1 MSRARYFAFGN
12 VTIDDLVFADGT
24 TMWRVPGGNSIYAA
38 LGMALWGER
47 PEVVAPI
54 GPDYPIAKL
63 MDRIELKR
71 CRPISRTLRN
81 WGLYEEDGTRHF
93 VFRSGMRKWEEFSP
107 NAADLDENPY
117 AFCHLAPLPWK
128 LHLQIAGGLRARA
141 ARLISVDLDDRRLS
155 EVPAAEIVRLLG
167 LVDLFMPSRQDIAE
181 IFPGKTPLDA
191 MKALREMAPD
201 TPVIVIKCGPAGAIA
216 HERNASDYLESP
228 TAAESA
234 VDETGA
240 GDAFCGGALVGFS
253 HHLAL
258 REALARAAVSA
269 SFAVETVGSSGLVT
283 ASREEA
289 EGRFQRVADRIE
301 ARPI

>member
-1 MSRARYFAFGN
+1 MNQTRYFAFGN
-12 VTIDDLVFADGT
+12 VTVDDLVFADGT
-24 TMWRVPGGNSIYAA
+24 TTWRVPGGNSIYAA

-63 MDRIELKR
+63 RDRIELRR

-93 VFRSGMRKWEEFSP
+93 VFRSNMRKWEEFSP
-107 NAADLDENPY
+107 NVADLDDGPY
-117 AFCHLAPLPWK
+117 AFCHLAPLPWV
-128 LHLQIAGGLRARA
+128 LHLELAAALRSRT
-141 ARLISVDLDDRRLS
+141 ARLISIDLDDRRLS
-155 EVPAAEIVRLLG
+155 EVPVFEIARLLG
-167 LVDLFMPSRQDIAE
+167 LIDLFMPSRQDVAQ

-191 MKALREMAPD
+191 LKALRETAPD
-201 TPVIVIKCGPAGAIA
+201 CPVIIIKCGAAGAIA
-216 HERNASDYLESP
+216 HEKGSSDYLESP
-228 TAAESA
+228 AVVASA

-253 HHLAL
+253 RSFAL

-269 SFAVETVGSSGLVT
+269 SFAVEGVGSSGLVR
-283 ASREEA
+283 ASPEEA
-289 EGRFQRVADRIE
+289 EGRFRRTAVRIE
-301 ARPI
+301 ARPL

>member
-1 MSRARYFAFGN
+1 MNRPRCFAFGN

-54 GPDYPIAKL
+54 GPDYPIEKL
-63 MDRIELKR
+63 QDQIELKR

-93 VFRSGMRKWEEFSP
+93 VFRSDMRKWEEFSP
-107 NAADLDENPY
+107 NVGDLDEGPY
-117 AFCHLAPLPWK
+117 AFCHLAPLPWELQLK
-128 LHLQIAGGLRARA
+128 LAAALRARA
-141 ARLISVDLDDRRLS
+141 ARLISIDLDDRRLS
-155 EVPAAEIVRLLG
+155 EVSPSEIARLLG
-167 LVDLFMPSRQDIAE
+167 LIDLFMPSRQDVAE
-181 IFPGKTPLDA
+181 IFPGKTPLDG
-191 MKALREMAPD
+191 MKALRDLAPD
-201 TPVIVIKCGPAGAIA
+201 TPVIVIKCGAAGAIA
-216 HERNASDYLESP
+216 HEKDASDYLESP

-240 GDAFCGGALVGFS
+240 GDAFCGGALIGFS
-253 HHLAL
+253 HNLDL

-269 SFAVETVGSSGLVT
+269 SFAVEAVGPSGLVT
-283 ASREEA
+283 ASPGEA
-289 EGRFQRVADRIE
+289 EGRFQIIADRIE
-301 ARPI
+301 ARPL

>member
-1 MSRARYFAFGN
+1 MSLARYFAFGN

-63 MDRIELKR
+63 RDRIELKR

-107 NAADLDENPY
+107 NAADLDEGPY
-117 AFCHLAPLPWK
+117 AFCHLAPLPWE
-128 LHLQIAGGLRARA
+128 LHLKLAAGLRARA

-155 EVPAAEIVRLLG
+155 EIPIDEIVRFLG

-181 IFPGKTPLDA
+181 IFPGRTPLDA
-191 MKALREMAPD
+191 MKALRAMAPD
-201 TPVIVIKCGPAGAIA
+201 TPVIVIKCGAAGAIA
-216 HERNASDYLESP
+216 HERNEPDYLELP
-228 TAAESA
+228 TAAELA

-289 EGRFQRVADRIE
+289 EGRFQRIAERIE
-301 ARPI
+301 ARPL

>member
-1 MSRARYFAFGN
+1 VSLARYFAFGN

-63 MDRIELKR
+63 RDRIELKR

-107 NAADLDENPY
+107 NAADLDEGPY
-117 AFCHLAPLPWK
+117 AFCHLAPLPWE
-128 LHLQIAGGLRARA
+128 LHLKLAAGLRARA

-155 EVPAAEIVRLLG
+155 EVPIDEIVRFLG

-181 IFPGKTPLDA
+181 IFPGRTPLDA

-201 TPVIVIKCGPAGAIA
+201 TPVIVIKCGAVGAIA
-216 HERNASDYLESP
+216 HERNEPEYLESP
-228 TAAESA
+228 TAAELA

-240 GDAFCGGALVGFS
+240 GDAFCGGALFGFS
-253 HHLAL
+253 RQLAL

-289 EGRFQRVADRIE
+289 EGRFQRIAERIE
-301 ARPI
+301 ARPL

>member
-12 VTIDDLVFADGT
+12 ITIDDLVFADGR

-63 MDRIELKR
+63 KERIELKR
-71 CRPISRTLRN
+71 CRPIATTLRN

-93 VFRSGMRKWEEFSP
+93 VFRSGMRRWEEFSP
-107 NAADLDENPY
+107 NASDLDDGPY
-117 AFCHLAPLPWK
+117 PFCHLAPLPWE
-128 LHLQIAGGLRARA
+128 LHLELAAGLRARA
-141 ARLISVDLDDRRLS
+141 ARLISVDLDDRRLR
-155 EVPAAEIVRLLG
+155 EVPAAEIARLLG
-167 LVDLFMPSRQDIAE
+167 LIDLFMPSRQDIAA

-191 MKALREMAPD
+191 MKKLREIAPE
-201 TPVIVIKCGPAGAIA
+201 TPVIVIKCGVAGAIA
-216 HERNASDYLESP
+216 HERNAPDYLESP
-228 TAAESA
+228 AAAESA
-234 VDETGA
+234 LDETGA

-253 HHLAL
+253 RHLAL

-269 SFAVETVGSSGLVT
+269 SFAVEAAGSSGLVT
-283 ASREEA
+283 ASQEEA
-289 EGRFQRVADRIE
+289 EGRFQRIADRIE
-301 ARPI
+301 ARPL

>member
-1 MSRARYFAFGN
+1 VSRSRYFAFGN

-24 TMWRVPGGNSIYAA
+24 TIWRVPGGNSIYAA

-54 GPDYPIAKL
+54 GPDYPVAKL
-63 MDRIELKR
+63 KDRIELER

-107 NAADLDENPY
+107 NEADLDGGPY
-117 AFCHLAPLPWK
+117 AFCHLAPLPWE
-128 LHLQIAGGLRARA
+128 LHLELAAALRARA

-155 EVPAAEIVRLLG
+155 EIPASEIACLLRLI
-167 LVDLFMPSRQDIAE
+167 DIFMPSRQDTE
-181 IFPGKTPLDA
+181 QIFPGKTPLDA
-191 MKALREMAPD
+191 MKALRERAPD
-201 TPVIVIKCGPAGAIA
+201 TAVIVIKCGAAGAIA
-216 HERNASDYLESP
+216 HERDASDYLESP

-240 GDAFCGGALVGFS
+240 GDAFCGGALVGLS
-253 HHLAL
+253 HQLAL
-258 REALARAAVSA
+258 REALACAAVSA
-269 SFAVETVGSSGLVT
+269 SFAVEAVGSSGLVT
-283 ASREEA
+283 ASPEEA
-289 EGRFQRVADRIE
+289 ERRFRMVADRIE
-301 ARPI
+301 ARPL

>member
-1 MSRARYFAFGN
+1 VSRARYFAFGN
-12 VTIDDLVFADGT
+12 VTIDDLVFVDGT

-63 MDRIELKR
+63 KDRIELKR
-71 CRPISRTLRN
+71 CRPIPRTLRN

-93 VFRSGMRKWEEFSP
+93 VFRAGMRKWEEFSP
-107 NAADLDENPY
+107 NAADVDEGPY
-117 AFCHLAPLPWK
+117 AFCHLAPLPWE
-128 LHLQIAGGLRARA
+128 LHLKLAATLRARA
-141 ARLISVDLDDRRLS
+141 ARLISVDLDDRRLR
-155 EVPAAEIVRLLG
+155 EVPADEIVRLLR

-181 IFPGKTPLDA
+181 IFPGRSPLDA

-201 TPVIVIKCGPAGAIA
+201 TPVIVIKCGAAGAIA
-216 HERNASDYLESP
+216 HERNAPDYLESP

-301 ARPI
+301 ARPL

>member
-1 MSRARYFAFGN
+1 VNRARYFAFGN

-63 MDRIELKR
+63 KDRIELKR

-107 NAADLDENPY
+107 NAADLDEGPY
-117 AFCHLAPLPWK
+117 AFCHLAPLPWE
-128 LHLQIAGGLRARA
+128 LHLQIAGGLRASA

-181 IFPGKTPLDA
+181 IFPGMTPLDA
-191 MKALREMAPD
+191 MKALRAMAPD
-201 TPVIVIKCGPAGAIA
+201 TPVIVIKCGAAGAIA
-216 HERNASDYLESP
+216 HERNALDYLESP

-269 SFAVETVGSSGLVT
+269 SFAVETVGSSGLVR

-289 EGRFQRVADRIE
+289 EGRFQRVAQRIE
-301 ARPI
+301 ARPL

>member
-1 MSRARYFAFGN
+1 
-12 VTIDDLVFADGT
+12 
-24 TMWRVPGGNSIYAA
+24 MWRVPGGNSIYAA

-63 MDRIELKR
+63 RDRIELKR

-107 NAADLDENPY
+107 NAADLDEGPY
-117 AFCHLAPLPWK
+117 AFCHLAPLPWA
-128 LHLQIAGGLRARA
+128 LHLKLAVGLRARA

-155 EVPAAEIVRLLG
+155 EVPIDEIVRFLG

-181 IFPGKTPLDA
+181 IFPGRTPLDA
-191 MKALREMAPD
+191 MRALREIAPE
-201 TPVIVIKCGPAGAIA
+201 TPVIVIKCGAAGAIA
-216 HERNASDYLESP
+216 HERNEPDYLESP
-228 TAAESA
+228 TAAELA

-269 SFAVETVGSSGLVT
+269 SFAVEAVGSSGLVT
-283 ASREEA
+283 ASRDEA
-289 EGRFQRVADRIE
+289 EGRFQRIAERIE
-301 ARPI
+301 ARPL

>member
-1 MSRARYFAFGN
+1 VNRPRCFAFGN

-54 GPDYPIAKL
+54 GPDYPIEKL
-63 MDRIELKR
+63 KDQIELKR

-93 VFRSGMRKWEEFSP
+93 VFRSDMRKWEEFSP
-107 NAADLDENPY
+107 NVADLDEGPY
-117 AFCHLAPLPWK
+117 AFCHLAPLPWE
-128 LHLQIAGGLRARA
+128 LHLQIAGGLRANA

-201 TPVIVIKCGPAGAIA
+201 TPVIVIKCGAAGAIA

-269 SFAVETVGSSGLVT
+269 SFAVETVGSSGLLR

-301 ARPI
+301 ARPL

>member
-1 MSRARYFAFGN
+1 
-12 VTIDDLVFADGT
+12 
-24 TMWRVPGGNSIYAA
+24 MWRIPGGNSIYAA

-63 MDRIELKR
+63 KDRIELKR

-93 VFRSGMRKWEEFSP
+93 VFRSNMRKWEEFSP
-107 NAADLDENPY
+107 NVADLDEGPY
-117 AFCHLAPLPWK
+117 AFCHLAPLPWE
-128 LHLQIAGGLRARA
+128 LHLELAAALRART

-155 EVPAAEIVRLLG
+155 EVPVSEIARLLG
-167 LVDLFMPSRQDIAE
+167 LIDLFMPSRQDVAQ
-181 IFPGKTPLDA
+181 IFPGKAPLDA
-191 MKALREMAPD
+191 LKAMREMAPD
-201 TPVIVIKCGPAGAIA
+201 TPVIVIKCGSAGAIA
-216 HERNASDYLESP
+216 HERDSLDYLKSP
-228 TAAESA
+228 TAVASA

-253 HHLAL
+253 RNLTL

-269 SFAVETVGSSGLVT
+269 SFAIEGVGSSGLT
-283 ASREEA
+283 AASPEEA
-289 EGRFQRVADRIE
+289 EGRFRKAADRIE
-301 ARPI
+301 AQLL

>member
-1 MSRARYFAFGN
+1 VSRPRYFAFGN

-24 TMWRVPGGNSIYAA
+24 TVWGVPGGNSIYAA

-54 GPDYPIAKL
+54 GPDYPVAKL
-63 MDRIELKR
+63 KDRIELKR

-81 WGLYEEDGTRHF
+81 WGLYEGDGTRHF
-93 VFRSGMRKWEEFSP
+93 VFRSGMREWEEFSP
-107 NAADLDENPY
+107 SGADLDESPY
-117 AFCHLAPLPWK
+117 AFCHLAPLPWE
-128 LHLQIAGGLRARA
+128 LHLELAAALRARA
-141 ARLISVDLDDRRLS
+141 TRLISVDLDDRRLS
-155 EVPAAEIVRLLG
+155 EVPASEIARLLS
-167 LVDLFMPSRQDIAE
+167 LIDLFMPSRQDIAQ

-201 TPVIVIKCGPAGAIA
+201 TPVIVIKCGAAGAIA
-216 HERNASDYLESP
+216 HERDASDYLESP
-228 TAAESA
+228 AAAESA

-253 HHLAL
+253 RNLAL

-269 SFAVETVGSSGLVT
+269 SFAVEAVGSSGLVT
-283 ASREEA
+283 ASPEEA
-289 EGRFQRVADRIE
+289 EGRFRRVAGRIE
-301 ARPI
+301 ARPL

>member
-1 MSRARYFAFGN
+1 VSRARYFAFGN
-12 VTIDDLVFADGT
+12 VTIDDLVFADGA

-63 MDRIELKR
+63 EDRIELKR

-81 WGLYEEDGTRHF
+81 WGLYEEDGTRRF

-107 NAADLDENPY
+107 NAADLDEGPY
-117 AFCHLAPLPWK
+117 AFCHLAPLPWE
-128 LHLQIAGGLRARA
+128 LHLKLAVGLRARA
-141 ARLISVDLDDRRLS
+141 ARLISVDLDDRRLG
-155 EVPAAEIVRLLG
+155 EVPVDDIVRFLA

-181 IFPGKTPLDA
+181 IFPGRTPLDA

-201 TPVIVIKCGPAGAIA
+201 TPVIVIKCGAAGAIA
-216 HERNASDYLESP
+216 HERNAPDYLESP

-269 SFAVETVGSSGLVT
+269 SFAVEAVGSSGLAA

-289 EGRFQRVADRIE
+289 EGRFQRIAERIE
-301 ARPI
+301 ARPL